1 VCVCVS
7 RGIKLVSAGGWE
19 RGQGE
24 AV

>member
-1 VCVCVS
+1 VCVS

>member
-1 VCVCVS
+1 VS